1 MTNEVNM
8 EGGGAT
14 FIDGDRRMYL
24 CFRLV
29 GGVSGIISDSNSE
42 VQLCSNEIRWRA
54 IHRVNVFRRVSSDL
68 MRIHLSLS
76 YRPSETS
83 HDLLSPETIWET
95 TSPNM
100 CSLKAQKLNPNQ
112 QTQLKTQQTIIS
124 YAKQKGQTAGTTGK
138 SCLLQAD
145 PTKKALSNAHETLV
159 HKLRPFLSSKLID
172 NENKSLDT
180 FSRRVRIYGTS
191 KQTSVS
197 LGHHVRSTCGRLKR
211 ALAKNS
217 PHVVVG
223 TLLLVSLGVLLG
235 LLSSGGVSGS
245 GGSGGSSGKGLGVG
259 EVLLDLSG
267 SLKLVVGSQRDVQ
280 QVLVRVDQ
288 RVTDRGDGRETG
300 GQGDGSDLLDSG
312 QESVEEDRLL
322 NVEDLGGEDV
332 SLGEDLL
339 DNHSVGERRD
349 VEHVQQGSLGG
360 SDLDTSLEDLDV
372 VDDFN
377 GTTGNLGR
385 DLQGLEERGLTGL
398 HTSVTGG
405 DVDVVGSNGTG
416 SGRGSDLV
424 GDNDLSDL
432 LQVTRGEDE
441 TDVSLDGGQELLELR
456 VLGDNSSESSSD
468 HGVLSHQDHSL
479 ATESDTDL
487 VQLVGT
493 DIVDLDNEDGG

>member
-1 MTNEVNM
+1 MNRS
-8 EGGGAT
+8 
-14 FIDGDRRMYL
+14 I
-24 CFRLV
+24 RLV
-29 GGVSGIISDSNSE
+29 EESE
-42 VQLCSNEIRWRA
+42 SVGKRT
-54 IHRVNVFRRVSSDL
+54 
-68 MRIHLSLS
+68 RI
-76 YRPSETS
+76 
-83 HDLLSPETIWET
+83 
-95 TSPNM
+95 
-100 CSLKAQKLNPNQ
+100 
-112 QTQLKTQQTIIS
+112 
-124 YAKQKGQTAGTTGK
+124 
-138 SCLLQAD
+138 
-145 PTKKALSNAHETLV
+145 
-159 HKLRPFLSSKLID
+159 
-172 NENKSLDT
+172 
-180 FSRRVRIYGTS
+180 
-191 KQTSVS
+191 S
-197 LGHHVRSTCGRLKR
+197 LGDPLPHSTYSQD
-211 ALAKNS
+211 S

-235 LLSSGGVSGS
+235 LLSSGGVGGS
-245 GGSGGSSGKGLGVG
+245 SGSGGSSGKGLGVG

-267 SLKLVVGSQRDVQ
+267 SLELVVGGQRDVQ

-322 NVEDLGGEDV
+322 NVEDLGREDV

-405 DVDVVGSNGTG
+405 DVNVVGGNGTG

-424 GDNDLSDL
+424 GDDDLSDL

-456 VLGDNSSESSSD
+456 VLGDDSSESSSD

-493 DIVDLDNEDGG
+493 DIVDLDNEDGGCEWKERAVSASFAYVRLVKARKLTVLVQEVLELLEVSDLVSLGSSHFERVLLLW